1 MPLWISHKWIKYL
14 QGYTARRL
22 VTDGLKYYE
31 RAAVETR
38 THGSAREALPR
49 VNHASSDLIGL
60 GEQIAD
66 NVSKKP
72 CV

>member
-14 QGYTARRL
+14 QGYVEGRL
-22 VTDGLKYYE
+22 VTEGLKYYE
-31 RAAVETR
+31 RAAVQTR
-38 THGSAREALPR
+38 TQESARGALPH

-66 NVSKKP
+66 TVS
-72 CV
+72 